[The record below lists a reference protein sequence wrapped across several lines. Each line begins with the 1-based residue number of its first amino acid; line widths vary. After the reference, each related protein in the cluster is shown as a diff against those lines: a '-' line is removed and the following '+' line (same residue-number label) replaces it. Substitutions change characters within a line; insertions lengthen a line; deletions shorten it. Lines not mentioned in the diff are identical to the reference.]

1 MDDYLIVGL
10 ETDSNGS
17 SRLSKFLQ
25 HTGCGLSSRHAEKT
39 LEALGQTVI
48 TESITPNVDAEKEIK
63 KIISEAHG
71 PNIKGEDVMI
81 TASGANAFT
90 SVFRSALEFYKN
102 KDKQIWIRI
111 GWLYLDTIEVMNLLC
126 SPQERIIDLLTP
138 EEFENIE
145 KVFEKYGSQ
154 IAGVV
159 TEFPSNPLL
168 HSCNLEKVR
177 ELTNRHDALLI
188 VDRLWHHLK
197 TQKFLVMPML

>member
-25 HTGCGLSSRHAEKT
+25 HTGCGLSSAHAEKT
-39 LEALGQTVI
+39 LEALGQTVL

-81 TASGANAFT
+81 TALGPTLLLPFFVQPSNFTRIRISKYGLGSVGFT
-90 SVFRSALEFYKN
+90 SILLRS
-102 KDKQIWIRI
+102 
-111 GWLYLDTIEVMNLLC
+111 VNLLY

-159 TEFPSNPLL
+159 TEFPKQS
-168 HSCNLEKVR
+168 SS
-177 ELTNRHDALLI
+177 A
-188 VDRLWHHLK
+188 
-197 TQKFLVMPML
+197 FL